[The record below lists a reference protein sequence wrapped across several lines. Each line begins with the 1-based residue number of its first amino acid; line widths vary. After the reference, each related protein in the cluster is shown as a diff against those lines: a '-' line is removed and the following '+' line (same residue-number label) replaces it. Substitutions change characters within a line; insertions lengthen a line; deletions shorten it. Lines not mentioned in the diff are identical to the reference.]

1 MTDLQIDA
9 QVNGLPGNTVELA
22 ATADGMGFDGF
33 RSNETA
39 RERIAFHA
47 STPSY
52 KHGPTTDGWRQGKGS
67 TRSVGRTVGTR

>member
-9 QVNGLPGNTVELA
+9 KVERLPGNTVKLA
-22 ATADGMGFDGF
+22 ATADEMGFDGF

-39 RERIAFHA
+39 RERIVFYA

-52 KHGPTTDGWRQGKGS
+52 KDVMAHHG
-67 TRSVGRTVGTR
+67 